1 MLAIAFLFKKKV
13 AKLPVVSWFV
23 SVSLRWPEPDRAHA
37 ASGNRDGRCSSGI
50 RTEEK

>member
-37 ASGNRDGRCSSGI
+37 WHPGWALQQRHQN
-50 RTEEK
+50 